1 MTRRIVAFTD
11 VVTGI
16 TYKTPEFNGDKAEQ
30 LQFMGRAT
38 CKSNWD
44 EIFKEFD
51 GVSTLKEFKEASE
64 RAQNHW
70 QPFYLDANPRV
81 PGIPP
86 TLIEVEILPIEVYV
100 CAGINIV
107 KNSLGRCI
115 ELHYPS

>member
-11 VVTGI
+11 EATGI

-30 LQFMGRAT
+30 LRFMGRAT

-44 EIFKEFD
+44 ESFKEFD
-51 GVSTLKEFKEASE
+51 EVSTLEDFKDASE

-81 PGIPP
+81 PDVPP
-86 TLIEVEILPIEVYV
+86 ILMEVEILPVEVHV
-100 CAGINIV
+100 CAGPNIV

-115 ELHYPS
+115 ELRYPN